1 VDLAARLERPGGELR
16 GYALFAHC
24 FTCSKDLRA
33 AREVSRALAD
43 RGFAVLRFDFTG
55 LGESEGDFAGTDFS
69 SNVSDL
75 VAAADFLRAEYEAP
89 SLLAGHSLGGAAA
102 IVAAGRISEV
112 RAVATIGAPSEAA
125 HLRETLLRASPELD
139 GTVEAEVELAGR
151 RFRIR
156 RELLDDLER
165 QNVDAAVSALG
176 RPLLLLHSPADEI
189 VGIEH
194 AERLFAA
201 ARHPKSL
208 VALEGAD
215 HLLTGENS
223 ARWTGEILAVWAG
236 RHAAGTG
243 EPLPGAD
250 LARGEVE
257 VTGGAVGY
265 AVEAR
270 SPGHRWR
277 ADEPLEQGGT
287 DTGPAPYELL
297 LSALGACKAITL
309 RMYADRKEWPLRGT
323 RIRLR
328 HSRIH
333 AEDCAN
339 CETEEG
345 MLDRIETE
353 LELVGPLADGQR
365 ERLLEIAGRC
375 PVHRALE
382 SEIDLPG
389 RLA

>member
-1 VDLAARLERPGGELR
+1 M
-16 GYALFAHC
+16 
-24 FTCSKDLRA
+24 
-33 AREVSRALAD
+33 
-43 RGFAVLRFDFTG
+43 
-55 LGESEGDFAGTDFS
+55 
-69 SNVSDL
+69 
-75 VAAADFLRAEYEAP
+75 
-89 SLLAGHSLGGAAA
+89 
-102 IVAAGRISEV
+102 
-112 RAVATIGAPSEAA
+112 
-125 HLRETLLRASPELD
+125 
-139 GTVEAEVELAGR
+139 
-151 RFRIR
+151 
-156 RELLDDLER
+156 
-165 QNVDAAVSALG
+165 
-176 RPLLLLHSPADEI
+176 
-189 VGIEH
+189 
-194 AERLFAA
+194 
-201 ARHPKSL
+201 
-208 VALEGAD
+208 
-215 HLLTGENS
+215 
-223 ARWTGEILAVWAG
+223 LAVWAG
-236 RHAAGTG
+236 RHAAVTG
-243 EPLPGAD
+243 EPLPGPA

-270 SPGHRWR
+270 SPGHRWP
-277 ADEPLEQGGT
+277 ADEPVEQGGT
-287 DTGPAPYELL
+287 DTGPTPYQLL

-323 RIRLR
+323 RVRLR

-382 SEIDLPG
+382 SEIDLPS